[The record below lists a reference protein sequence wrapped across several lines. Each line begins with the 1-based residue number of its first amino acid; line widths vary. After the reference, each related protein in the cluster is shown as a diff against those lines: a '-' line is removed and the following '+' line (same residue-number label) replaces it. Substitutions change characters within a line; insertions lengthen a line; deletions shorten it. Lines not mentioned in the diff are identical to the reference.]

1 MNQYDGNNEPPAK
14 TIYLVA
20 SGDLRPSAN
29 QACWPA
35 QKEMERLLTA
45 AIEAFGYKV
54 VRAHQERP
62 ESGHGFIA
70 SQREGIEVFR
80 HIPAKVP
87 LIVAEAVWQYSH
99 HVLAGLTTHHG
110 PILTVANWSGQW
122 PGLVGMLNL
131 NGSLTK
137 AGIQYSSLWSEDFE
151 DAFFENGLREWLDTG
166 SVKHDQSHVKSFDL
180 VKIPLSEEKIGRA
193 FAKELRSKKAI
204 MGVFDEGCM
213 GMYNAI
219 IP

>member
-99 HVLAGLTTHHG
+99 HVLAGLTTHRG

-137 AGIQYSSLWSEDFE
+137 AGVKYSTLWSVDFQ
-151 DAFFENGLREWLDTG
+151 DQFFIEGLGRWLEG
-166 SVKHDQSHVKSFDL
+166 RLLRHDSSHVRRLSDL
-180 VKIPLSEEKIGRA
+180 KVPKPAEGMGRELGRRVK
-193 FAKELRSKKAI
+193 
-204 MGVFDEGCM
+204 
-213 GMYNAI
+213 
-219 IP
+219 